1 MKITSEVLQKKW
13 NSINFYDGG
22 YMQVGVDSF
31 LEWYIGYKDINQK
44 TLLIV
49 SHFEPELLPTS
60 KSVLISKG
68 LREDG
73 RWALSMTLMRPEQ
86 EEVFT
91 ILCSDVINY
100 TEKASSEDAAMH
112 LTEKRYK
119 QWHRLMEHQNKGLM
133 DESRRKGLL
142 GELLFLC
149 EKLESGYPI
158 LSAVQG
164 WVGPDGADQDFI
176 YSDLWHEIKS
186 VGVSAETVSISS
198 LEQLDNF
205 DPGELVVMR
214 IDKCPPEKSGSFS
227 LNDQV
232 SKTSS
237 LIKTAPDALL
247 LFESKLVKYG
257 YIDLPEY
264 GEQKYFFTKKDVF
277 NVTDDFPRLT
287 AAAIMPQIAS
297 AQYSISL
304 AAIEGW
310 RLEE

>member
-1 MKITSEVLQKKW
+1 MKLTSKILQHKW
-13 NSINFYDGG
+13 NNINFYDGG
-22 YMQVGVDSF
+22 YIRVDVDSF

-49 SHFEPELLPTS
+49 SHFEPKLLPTS

-86 EEVFT
+86 EGVFA
-91 ILCSDVINY
+91 ILCSDIINY
-100 TEKASSEDAAMH
+100 TGKASSEHIAMH
-112 LTEKRYK
+112 LTENRYK

-142 GELLFLC
+142 GELLFLY
-149 EKLESGYPI
+149 EKLKSGYPI
-158 LSAVQG
+158 ISAVQG

-176 YSDLWHEIKS
+176 YNDLWYEIKS

-198 LEQLDNF
+198 LEQLDNL
-205 DPGELVVMR
+205 DPGELVVIR
-214 IDKCPPEKSGSFS
+214 IDKCPPEKPESFT

-232 SKTSS
+232 KKVAD
-237 LIKTAPDALL
+237 LIKDDPDAPL

-257 YIDLPEY
+257 YIDLSEY
-264 GEQKYFFTKKDVF
+264 GEQRYFFTKKDLF

-287 AAAIMPQIAS
+287 SAAVMPQIAS

-304 AAIEGW
+304 SAIEGW